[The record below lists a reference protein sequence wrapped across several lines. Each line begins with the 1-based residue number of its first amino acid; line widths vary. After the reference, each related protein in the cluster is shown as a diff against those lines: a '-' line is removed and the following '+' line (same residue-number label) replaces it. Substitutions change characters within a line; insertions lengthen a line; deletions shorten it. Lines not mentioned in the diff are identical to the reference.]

1 LTPLL
6 LRALLAVPT
15 DTLVVGILTDP
26 VTLEPHQATDLVST
40 AVIANVC
47 ETLVHFRPGGTRPEG
62 LLATTWATVDRR
74 VWTFTLRQNVK
85 FHDGAPL
92 DAEAV
97 VANLE
102 GLRRARGFAGRAERV
117 GPHVVSIALD
127 KPSAALLA
135 TLSQPFF
142 ALQSP
147 RKLASPD
154 GRPVGTGPFRLT
166 DAKPGLVA
174 LAPNSEYWG
183 GPPRLKAVVF
193 RLLPS
198 EEKLVEA
205 LLAGEVDV
213 TSAVGQDRV
222 KDLHGRPEITLD
234 SQTGLNLAFL
244 SVNNERSP
252 LSDRRVRRAL
262 AHSIDRRSLIASI
275 LGGHGEPAQ
284 NPLPPS
290 LWGYDPRTRE
300 LTLDRAA
307 ARRLLGEAGLPDG
320 FETTLMTVN
329 APRPYMPQPARLAE
343 AIREGLARVGIRAR
357 LREAASWADYVERA
371 TRGDYDLAVLG
382 WQADTMDPNDFL
394 SVLLDSESI
403 GTTNRSRYRNPVM
416 DALLKRA
423 RMGSDMESRLAAY
436 REAQALFQ
444 RDMPWVPLYHGSVF
458 TAYRQV
464 VRGLSI
470 GPTGVLRYDKAW
482 KLP

>member
-1 LTPLL
+1 MTPLL
-6 LRALLAVPT
+6 LLALLAVPT

-26 VTLEPHQATDLVST
+26 LTLEPHQATDLVST

-47 ETLVHFRPGGTRPEG
+47 ETLVRFRPGGTRPEG
-62 LLATTWATVDRR
+62 VLATTWATVDRR
-74 VWTFTLRQNVK
+74 VWTFTLRQNVR
-85 FHDGAPL
+85 FQDGAAL

-102 GLRRARGFAGRAERV
+102 GLRRSRGFAGRAERV
-117 GPHVVSIALD
+117 GPHVVSITLD

-147 RKLASPD
+147 RKLAAPD
-154 GRPVGTGPFRLT
+154 GRPVGTGPFHLT
-166 DAKPGLVA
+166 GAKPGVVE
-174 LAPNSEYWG
+174 LAPSPGYWG

-193 RLLPS
+193 RRLPS

-205 LLAGEVDV
+205 LLAGDVDV

-244 SVNNERSP
+244 SVNNERPP

-262 AHSIDRRSLIASI
+262 AHAIDRRLLVASL

-290 LWGYDPRTRE
+290 LWGYDPRTRD
-300 LTLDRAA
+300 LALDRPGS
-307 ARRLLGEAGLPDG
+307 RRLLAEAGLPDG
-320 FETTLMTVN
+320 FETTLMAVD
-329 APRPYMPQPARLAE
+329 AARPYMPHPLRLAE
-343 AIREGLARVGIRAR
+343 AIRESLGQVGIRAR
-357 LREAASWADYVERA
+357 LREAANWADYVDRA

-458 TAYRQV
+458 TAYRRV

-470 GPTGVLRYDKAW
+470 GPTGILRYDKTW